1 MKKLIF
7 TAFIVLSFLA
17 ANGSFAQVSPPTLQ
31 APPNGATN
39 VSTTPLFQWSDV
51 SGATSYSL
59 EVYSGIDT
67 VLSKTNLPTSE
78 YQVLPSEALLP
89 GTPYYWRAAAV
100 GTNTLWSGYWNFTT
114 GISAPQPPVLSAPPN
129 GAVNV
134 STTPLFDWD
143 PSTGAEYYKIQV
155 ATDQNFQSLVFEVD
169 GLAST
174 QYQRTIPLANG
185 TLFYWHVRASNSGGN
200 SQYSATW
207 SFSTVAAPPP
217 PPTLQYPANNATGIP
232 LTFTFQW
239 SDVFGATSYH
249 LEVATDA
256 AFNNKIINE
265 SPLSNSQYT
274 VTSGQLGGST
284 QYFWRVYSANIGG
297 EGPSS
302 AVFNFTTQVG
312 PPAPPIL
319 IAPPNNSINV
329 SRTPYLDW
337 SDVSGATSYR
347 VQASVDSTFPT
358 GNLAVNMVVGPSSYQ
373 VVTPLQPSTKYY
385 WHVNATGQGG
395 QQGNYSTTWNFTT
408 IPATPPVPTLESPT
422 NGQTNVPL
430 NVTFQWTDSPGAE
443 IYQIQVATNL
453 AFSSLVVDQQVAVSE
468 YHTPNGIL
476 IGNTQYFWRV
486 RAWNSGGFSS
496 YTGAWA
502 FTTLQTL
509 NSNLKVY
516 LEGFYNGT
524 TQVQDTIK
532 IFLAASTSPHA
543 FVDNSQVFMN
553 STGQGICSFQNAP
566 NGSYYIVVKHR
577 NHLETWSALPQAFST
592 GNTVNYDFTTGS
604 NKAYGNNMKQIGS
617 AWVFFGGDINQ
628 DGNIDGGDYTAFV
641 TQFGKDDY
649 ISADLNGDT
658 YADGYDLPIL
668 FGNIPR
674 SKARP

>member
-39 VSTTPLFQWSDV
+39 VSTTPLFNWSDV
-51 SGATSYSL
+51 SGATSYRL
-59 EVYSGIDT
+59 EVYTGISL

-89 GTPYYWRAAAV
+89 GTAYYWRAAAV
-100 GTNTLWSGYWNFTT
+100 GGNTLWSGYWNFTT
-114 GISAPQPPVLSAPPN
+114 GITAPPPPVLQSPPD
-129 GAVNV
+129 GSVNV

-143 PSTGAEYYKIQV
+143 PSAGAEFYKIQV
-155 ATDQNFQSLVFEVD
+155 ATDQNFNSIVFEID
-169 GLAST
+169 GLTST

-200 SQYSATW
+200 SNYSATW
-207 SFSTVAAPPP
+207 HFSTVAAPPP
-217 PPTLQYPANNATGIP
+217 PPTLQYPANNATNIP

-256 AFNNKIINE
+256 AFANIIIDE
-265 SPLSNSQYT
+265 SPLPNSQYT

-284 QYFWRVYSANIGG
+284 QYFWRVRSANIGG
-297 EGPSS
+297 EGQNS
-302 AVFNFTTQVG
+302 AVFNFTTAVG

-319 IAPPNNSINV
+319 QAPPNNSTNV

-347 VQASVDSTFPT
+347 VQVSTDSLFGT
-358 GNLAVNMVVGPSSYQ
+358 LVVNMVVGPSSYQ
-373 VVTPLQPSTKYY
+373 VASQLQANTKYY
-385 WHVNATGQGG
+385 WRVQAMGPGGTGGW
-395 QQGNYSTTWNFTT
+395 SIVWNFTT
-408 IPATPPVPTLESPT
+408 IPASPPVPTLEYPT
-422 NGQTNVPL
+422 NGQTLVPL
-430 NVTFQWTDSPGAE
+430 NVTFQWSDSPGAE
-443 IYQIQVATNL
+443 TYQIQVATNL
-453 AFSSLVVDQQVAVSE
+453 SFTSLVVNEIVSVSE
-468 YHTPNGIL
+468 FPTTPGIL

-486 RAWNSGGFSS
+486 RATNSGGSS
-496 YTGAWA
+496 AFTGAWA

-524 TQVQDTIK
+524 TQVQDTVK
-532 IFLAASTSPHA
+532 IYLAASTSPYA
-543 FVDNSQVFMN
+543 FVDTSQVFMN
-553 STGQGICSFQNAP
+553 STGQGVCSFQRAA
-566 NGSYYIVVKHR
+566 NGSYYIVVRHR

-604 NKAYGNNMKQIGS
+604 NKAYGNNMKLVGS

-628 DGNIDGGDYTAFV
+628 DGNIDAGDYTAYV
-641 TQFGKDDY
+641 AQFGMDDY